1 MTKSYDA
8 AVSGL
13 DKNQLKSD
21 LKSVNH
27 ELTALQFLSADQEV
41 QETGY
46 VMQDVIEDLLIVI
59 QDDMQTL
66 SGLVT

>member
-1 MTKSYDA
+1 LSKSYNA
-8 AVSGL
+8 AVSSL
-13 DKNQLKSD
+13 DKNNLKAD
-21 LKSVNH
+21 IKSVNH

-59 QDDMQTL
+59 QDDM
-66 SGLVT
+66 

>member
-1 MTKSYDA
+1 LTKSYDA